1 MTAPAVPSGSAVA
14 LAARSAVTSPAS
26 PSLVSVLERY
36 WGYTAFRPLQQEAM
50 EAILAGRDS
59 LVVMPTGAGKSIC
72 FQAPA
77 LVTEGLALVVSPLI
91 SLMKDQVDTL
101 VGNGVAA
108 ACYNSGLSSE
118 QKTAVMAGIRE
129 GRFRLLYV
137 SPERIVGEG
146 ADVFLGR
153 VAAGGAPVRFVAV
166 DEAHCISQWGHDF
179 RPEYRQLGR
188 LREIFPGASLHAY
201 TATATARVRKDIVSQ
216 LGLQTPLELVG
227 SFDRPNLLYRVL
239 PRAVLKKQI
248 LEVLA
253 RHRGQAGIIYCTSR
267 KDVDMLAAWLK
278 DEGLRAVPYH
288 AGLSDE
294 ERHRHQDAFLD
305 ENADVVVATVAF
317 GMGIDR
323 SDVRYVIHA
332 GAPQSLE
339 HYQQESGRAGR
350 DGLEAECVLI
360 VSGADF
366 LKWRQMLER
375 NGEMNDQRRTLLRD
389 IERYASAVGCRHKHL
404 LAHFAE
410 RYGKDDCGACDFC
423 LGELETVTD
432 AVTTARKILSCV
444 ARVGQRFGAAHV
456 TNVLRGAASE
466 QVTAR
471 GHDTLTTF
479 GLLSGAAIDEV
490 RGYIDQLLA
499 LGLLRQTD
507 DQYPVL
513 ALTDT
518 GVELLKDAGAMPDL
532 ALARQRRA
540 DPSRAQRR
548 SRAETEGWEGVD
560 RDLFERLRA
569 LRLTVA
575 RARGVPPYVIFHDTT
590 LRELARLKPSSIEAL
605 RHVYG
610 VGAKKADELGPAVLE
625 AIRTPA

>member
-1 MTAPAVPSGSAVA
+1 MTAPAVPSSSA
-14 LAARSAVTSPAS
+14 LASAPV
-26 PSLVSVLERY
+26 SLVSVLERY
-36 WGYTAFRPLQQEAM
+36 WGYTTFRPLQQEAM

-101 VGNGVAA
+101 VGNGVSA
-108 ACYNSGLSSE
+108 ACYNSGLSSD
-118 QKTAVMAGIRE
+118 QKSQVLAGIRD

-146 ADVFLGR
+146 ADGFLAR

-227 SFDRPNLLYRVL
+227 SFDRPNLTYRVL
-239 PRAVLKKQI
+239 PRSAVKKQI
-248 LEVLA
+248 LDVLA
-253 RHRGQAGIIYCTSR
+253 RHRGQAGIVYCTSR

-288 AGLSDE
+288 AGLSDD

-375 NGEMNDQRRTLLRD
+375 NGELTDQRRTLLRD

-423 LGELETVTD
+423 LGELETVAD

-456 TNVLRGAASE
+456 TNVLRGATSE

-479 GLLSGAAIDEV
+479 GLLSGASIDEV

-513 ALTDT
+513 ALTEA
-518 GVELLKDAGAMPDL
+518 GVELLKDAAALPDL
-532 ALARQRRA
+532 AMARQRRP

-548 SRAETEGWEGVD
+548 SKAETEGWEGVD

-590 LRELARLKPSSIEAL
+590 LRELARLKPTTIDAL

-610 VGAKKADELGPAVLE
+610 VGAKKADDLGPAVLA
-625 AIRTPA
+625 AIQG